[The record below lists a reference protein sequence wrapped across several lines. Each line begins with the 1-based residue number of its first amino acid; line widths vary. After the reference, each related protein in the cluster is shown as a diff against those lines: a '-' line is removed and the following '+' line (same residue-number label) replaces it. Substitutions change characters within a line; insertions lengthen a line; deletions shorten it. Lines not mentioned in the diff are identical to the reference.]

1 MVSITV
7 YGGVDEIGGNK
18 IMLQDRGTQVFL
30 DFGLGFSRRGMYFEE
45 FLNPRTANGIGDFF
59 ATGLLPD
66 IPGVYRSDL
75 LNHLGRK
82 AEEPEIQGVILS
94 HAHADHANYIS
105 FLHEDIPVI
114 CGETCKYILDAV
126 DEQTQR
132 SIENE
137 VLNFKRRPLFRADYR
152 KPSIKRRFKTFR
164 TGDKIRIDDVEIEP
178 VHVDHSVPG
187 AYGFIIHTSSGAV
200 VYTGDLRMHGVH
212 GEMTQE
218 FIEKAHDAKSIAML
232 SEGTRIDVGQT
243 NESETQVYQKSVPE
257 IKNCTNISFV
267 DFNFK
272 DVDRVSTF
280 YHIAQEL
287 GKELV
292 ISCKH
297 ACYLERY
304 HQDVKLQVPDSQD
317 AGIRILKPKVK
328 TGTYQDEDYTER
340 YMQKRINYQ
349 NIITAED
356 ITRNPCDFII
366 ILNFWY
372 LPTLIDLDPKKGVY
386 IHSLSEPFNEEMEV
400 SYDRMMN
407 WIKRFHLR
415 FVQAHCSGH
424 INGHDLK
431 QMITTIAPQTLFPI
445 HTEHP
450 ELFKKT
456 ALHVKHVKEGKMY
469 KV

>member
-18 IMLQDRGTQVFL
+18 ILLDDQGTKIFL
-30 DFGLGFSRRGMYFEE
+30 DFGLGFSRRGKYFEE
-45 FLNPRTANGIGDFF
+45 FLNPRTANGIGDFL
-59 ATGLLPD
+59 ALGLLPD
-66 IPGVYRSDL
+66 IKGIYRSDL
-75 LNHLGRK
+75 LNHLGRDS
-82 AEEPEIQGVILS
+82 EEPVVQGVVLS

-137 VLNFKRRPLFRADYR
+137 VLNFKRRPLFRSDYR
-152 KPSIKRRFKTFR
+152 KPPIPRQFKTFR
-164 TGDKIRIDDVEIEP
+164 TGDKIKIDEIEIEP

-187 AYGFIIHTSSGAV
+187 AYGFVIHTSAGAII
-200 VYTGDLRMHGVH
+200 YTGDLRMHGKH

-218 FIEKAHDAKSIAML
+218 FIEKAHESKPVALL
-232 SEGTRIDVGQT
+232 SEGTRINIGQT
-243 NESETQVYQKSVPE
+243 NESEEKVYQKAQPE
-257 IKNCTNISFV
+257 IQTCTDIALV

-272 DVDRVSTF
+272 DVDRFSTF
-280 YHIAQEL
+280 FQIAQEL
-287 GKELV
+287 GKEIV

-304 HQDVKLQVPDSQD
+304 HQDPKLQVPNSQD
-317 AGIRILKPKVK
+317 PGLRILKPKVK
-328 TGTYQDEDYTER
+328 TGTYQTEDYTER
-340 YMQKRINYQ
+340 YMQKRVTYQ
-349 NIITAED
+349 NVITTEE
-356 ITRNPCDFII
+356 ITCRPSEFII

-372 LPTLIDLDPKKGVY
+372 LPTLIDLNPQKGVY

-400 SYDRMMN
+400 SYERMMN
-407 WIKRFHLR
+407 WIHHFNLR

-431 QMITTIAPQTLFPI
+431 NMIKTIQPQSLYPI
-445 HTEHP
+445 HTEYP
-450 ELFKKT
+450 ELFKGLTSKV
-456 ALHVKHVKEGKMY
+456 LRVQEGKMY
-469 KV
+469 KL